1 MVAANDGNDI
11 VTTTGGDDNVDGGIG
26 NDTISTGAGADTV
39 QGGDGDDDI
48 TGGVGKDFLSGGLGV
63 DTFRFIS
70 GDSGTTIG
78 SLDLIQDW
86 TSGADKLDLVGA
98 GGTVTNYVETSAI
111 DYANG
116 LANANTAFGANP
128 GLDYYVAQIGTDVVI
143 FTDSG
148 TNTTTDAIVLVGKTL
163 ADIAFTDIT

>member
-1 MVAANDGNDI
+1 MA
-11 VTTTGGDDNVDGGIG
+11 
-26 NDTISTGAGADTV
+26 S
-39 QGGDGDDDI
+39 
-48 TGGVGKDFLSGGLGV
+48 KRLSALA
-63 DTFRFIS
+63 TNS
-70 GDSGTTIG
+70 
-78 SLDLIQDW
+78 
-86 TSGADKLDLVGA
+86 SGADKLDLVTVGS
-98 GGTVTNYVETSAI
+98 VTNYVETSAI

-163 ADIAFTDIT
+163 SDIAFTDIT